1 MKQVYLLLIFCL
13 MSVVGWG
20 QTTIDFD
27 NNSNWTSGSG
37 TINSYQTDHVF
48 SESNMVF
55 TGGDAL
61 RQTASNQDGVAGAL
75 GTYSWRLR
83 DNSSVSWT
91 ATYSAAL
98 NANESFSAFGFDVRR
113 WDSSPSSDFL
123 VEYSTDGGTGWTTA
137 SNIGTSGV
145 IDNTALGNSSNWS
158 TFSQTI
164 STVQGLAAN
173 QFIVRISAQGTTE
186 RIMIDNFSYTVSVA
200 LPITLSSFVAD
211 KQNNTTHLHWRT
223 STEVNNDYM
232 AIERSSDGRTFEEI
246 GRVQGRGTTQIEQ
259 SYSFVDEWPLPGIN
273 YYRLRQVDF
282 DGRYEYHETVA
293 VDFSDKTTGKLLVY
307 PTQVDSHLKIVADS
321 EMNKDAQVQVLSTDG
336 KIWKTTHWLEKST
349 LMELSVDKL
358 PAGSYWL
365 RVLDGERV
373 DQAYFQKI

>member
-20 QTTIDFD
+20 QMTIHCWDFNGTASGGTFNSSPINTD
-27 NNSNWTSGSG
+27 NRVTGNGTITHNITDTEDFAGSSSNACSGSSTGAAFCPRGG
-37 TINSYQTDHVF
+37 TGQENNGNSFVLAFPTTGY
-48 SESNMVF
+48 ESITLSF
-55 TGGDAL
+55 WARRTGTGFNNN
-61 RQTASNQDGVAGAL
+61 TIE
-75 GTYSWRLR
+75 YST
-83 DNSSVSWT
+83 NGGSSYT
-91 ATYSAAL
+91 NLTT
-98 NANESFSAFGFDVRR
+98 F
-113 WDSSPSSDFL
+113 SPSSSSGGSVESFDF
-123 VEYSTDGGTGWTTA
+123 
-137 SNIGTSGV
+137 SG
-145 IDNTALGNSSNWS
+145 
-158 TFSQTI
+158 
-164 STVQGLAAN
+164 
-173 QFIVRISAQGTTE
+173 ISAINNNADFQIRITLNGSTSSTGNNRYDNIKLEGT
-186 RIMIDNFSYTVSVA
+186 VV
-200 LPITLSSFVAD
+200 LPINLISFAAEEIN
-211 KQNNTTHLHWRT
+211 QLIHLHWRT

-321 EMNKDAQVQVLSTDG
+321 EMNKDAQVQVLSADG